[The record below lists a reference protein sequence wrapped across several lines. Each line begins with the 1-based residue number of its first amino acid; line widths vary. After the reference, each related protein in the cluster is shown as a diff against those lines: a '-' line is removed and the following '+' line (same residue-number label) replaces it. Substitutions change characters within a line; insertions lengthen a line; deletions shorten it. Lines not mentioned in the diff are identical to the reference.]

1 VLGLVW
7 LPCVGPTLGAAI
19 ALASMGQDM
28 GMAFVVMLVFGI
40 GTAGVLLMAAML
52 SGKVLNRWRPGLL
65 NNAGRGKVVP
75 GSLLL
80 LGGMVFSGMDKVL
93 EEFALGI
100 LPEWA
105 LTL

>member
-1 VLGLVW
+1 
-7 LPCVGPTLGAAI
+7 
-19 ALASMGQDM
+19 
-28 GMAFVVMLVFGI
+28 MLVFGI

-65 NNAGRGKVVP
+65 NNAGRGKVVL

-80 LGGMVFSGMDKVL
+80 LLGAMVFSGMDKVL